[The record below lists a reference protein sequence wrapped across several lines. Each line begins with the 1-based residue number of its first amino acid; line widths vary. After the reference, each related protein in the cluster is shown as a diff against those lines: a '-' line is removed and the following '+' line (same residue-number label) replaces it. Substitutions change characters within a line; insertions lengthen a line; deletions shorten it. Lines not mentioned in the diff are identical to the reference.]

1 MEIGVH
7 TMQAIRDI
15 FLQLVKKL
23 EDPEVELGLN
33 SYERAIVLNVM
44 RDSLE
49 EMNKGLKGSDING
62 GR

>member
-15 FLQLVKKL
+15 FLQLVKRL